1 MTSEFIPP
9 DSEFEH
15 LLRRHL
21 RQQAGREPH
30 PREAC
35 PGFDPDRAASYLER
49 ALSGVSLERYEAH
62 LAVCPLCRTQLAQFT
77 QWVCLAGETAE
88 TALHPGNRSLVPDR
102 WWESLY
108 LQIKGQLAAVRSIL
122 QGERGR
128 PFGAGPLVAGTA
140 FALLVAIVGWQL
152 LPTVRSDRQSD
163 GAELAQ
169 RSAPGEPLSRGTEN
183 RTEALKTAPPVAS
196 DKRPP
201 GPSEKGLAQLV
212 PPETG
217 VRSASPASSARE
229 GRTPGSPPGSR
240 VPRAARP
247 PADQAD
253 TVALLAQEPS
263 VASFKSPEV
272 PILKPTLVGTV
283 DRSPGPDISDIWT
296 ARSSD
301 LTTRIPP
308 LSRDNPMSSV
318 GSESV
323 PPPERRT
330 EGGQLSRRVSGFIAS
345 GKGSSPLSSPSER
358 LSAPPTRRILDK
370 TFYLTGGTWVD
381 DLYFGNL
388 RVRGTVRLTAGS
400 EEYAAVLQEHPEL
413 AEYFQLRPVT
423 VVWRGIVYRVTP

>member
-30 PREAC
+30 PREGC
-35 PGFDPDRAASYLER
+35 PGFDPDQAASYLER

-77 QWVCLAGETAE
+77 QWVWLEAEAGEK
-88 TALHPGNRSLVPDR
+88 ALNQGNRSLVPDR

-108 LQIKGQLAAVRSIL
+108 LPIKDQLAAVISIL

-128 PFGAGPLVAGTA
+128 PFGAGPLIAGAA
-140 FALLVAIVGWQL
+140 FAILVAVVGWQL
-152 LPTVRSDRQSD
+152 LPTVRSDRQTA

-169 RSAPGEPLSRGTEN
+169 RSPSGEPLSRGPEN
-183 RTEALKTAPPVAS
+183 DTEALKTAPPVAS
-196 DKRPP
+196 DKRPLE
-201 GPSEKGLAQLV
+201 PSEKGLAQV
-212 PPETG
+212 VSPETR
-217 VRSASPASSARE
+217 VRSASLASAARE
-229 GRTPGSPPGSR
+229 GRPPESR
-240 VPRAARP
+240 APRAARP
-247 PADQAD
+247 PANQAD
-253 TVALLAQEPS
+253 AVALLAQEPS
-263 VASFKSPEV
+263 TASFKSPEI
-272 PILKPTLVGTV
+272 PLLKPTLVGTI
-283 DRSPGPDISDIWT
+283 DRSPGSAISDIWT

-308 LSRDNPMSSV
+308 LPQDNPMSSG
-318 GSESV
+318 GSESAA
-323 PPPERRT
+323 PRERRT
-330 EGGQLSRRVSGFIAS
+330 EGGQLSRGVSGFIAS
-345 GKGSSPLSSPSER
+345 GKEPSPLPSPSER

-370 TFYLTGGTWVD
+370 TFYFTGGTWVD

-388 RVRGTVRLTAGS
+388 RVRRTVRLTAGS
-400 EEYAAVLQEHPEL
+400 EEYAAVLREHPEL